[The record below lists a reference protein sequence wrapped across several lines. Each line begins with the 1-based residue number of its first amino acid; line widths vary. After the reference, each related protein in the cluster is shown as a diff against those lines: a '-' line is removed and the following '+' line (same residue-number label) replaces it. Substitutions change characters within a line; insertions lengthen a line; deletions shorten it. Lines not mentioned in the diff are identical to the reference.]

1 MRSLSL
7 YPAYSRGEK
16 AQYVQD
22 KLLEEADTVRNLLR
36 NPATTIYV
44 CGSPDIEFRIREKLI
59 KIIATDIIHSCMT
72 LTRMKAQGRYIA
84 EVYGNSS
91 TADSP
96 IGDLWLSCLSQTA
109 HISASLDRVGVP
121 KARMTNT
128 KPRRGIRFTLL
139 RGATPISIR
148 KTSFMPVLTKAHSIW
163 ASVMQ
168 AGHDYKSSDDDE
180 ENEWSKSVSAV
191 DTQTFK

>member
-44 CGSPDIEFRIREKLI
+44 CGSPDMEFRIREKLI

-91 TADSP
+91 TLSDSP
-96 IGDLWLSCLSQTA
+96 IGDLWKSCLSQTA

-163 ASVMQ
+163 VSVIQ
-168 AGHDYKSSDDDE
+168 AGQDYKSSDDE
-180 ENEWSKSVSAV
+180 EEKWSKSASAV